1 MSREIYNKNAKEK
14 ALLEE
19 AYSNVYKPKVIE
31 ERLVDGKL
39 MCPEACC
46 GEPVMECTCGPKCEH
61 CNCHE
66 IQKLSKE
73 KGISINEAAE
83 IINEVAPMLA
93 AAGRALAPAA
103 KQVGAAAV
111 TGAAAGAHDRAK
123 SMVSGQPSDEESS
136 GEINVFDHLA
146 KYVAEIAEDIIIDNP
161 DEQVAPEAAFEMA
174 VEMIE
179 LDLKNI
185 KYEDVKDKL
194 DSFYETNP
202 ELTRGMKPHG
212 GHDYESWHE
221 FMRDYEEHGN

>member
-1 MSREIYNKNAKEK
+1 MSKEIYNKNANEK

-61 CNCHE
+61 CNCNE

-83 IINEVAPMLA
+83 IINEVGPMLA

-123 SMVSGQPSDEESS
+123 SMVSGQPSDEE
-136 GEINVFDHLA
+136 GRKFEKGQFVMGIDGMEIVSEIDKDGA
-146 KYVAEIAEDIIIDNP
+146 VYTYVLTDKGNYYKPGTEEY
-161 DEQVAPEAAFEMA
+161 E
-174 VEMIE
+174 E
-179 LDLKNI
+179 LDDYDDYV
-185 KYEDVKDKL
+185 KYDRMSTYRPAYGE
-194 DSFYETNP
+194 Y
-202 ELTRGMKPHG
+202 
-212 GHDYESWHE
+212 
-221 FMRDYEEHGN
+221 

>member
-1 MSREIYNKNAKEK
+1 MSREIYNKNANEK

-123 SMVSGQPSDEESS
+123 SMVSGQPSDEE
-136 GEINVFDHLA
+136 GREMKQPGREFKVGQYVMGIDGMEIVS
-146 KYVAEIAEDIIIDNP
+146 EIDKNG
-161 DEQVAPEAAFEMA
+161 A
-174 VEMIE
+174 VYTLVLTDKGNYYKPGTEEYEE
-179 LDLKNI
+179 LDDYDDYLK
-185 KYEDVKDKL
+185 YDRMTTYRPAYGE
-194 DSFYETNP
+194 Y
-202 ELTRGMKPHG
+202 
-212 GHDYESWHE
+212 
-221 FMRDYEEHGN
+221 

>member
-1 MSREIYNKNAKEK
+1 MSDIYNKNAREK

-19 AYSNVYKPKVIE
+19 AYGSIYNEGQIDWSKAKKGGKPAIQAYEDEFAKHRKFKGPEGSGTGAKIPPGEEYQKDVDKLLARGYTEDKPKEDAEDSYGQEREDNIE
-31 ERLVDGKL
+31 Y
-39 MCPEACC
+39 
-46 GEPVMECTCGPKCEH
+46 
-61 CNCHE
+61 
-66 IQKLSKE
+66 SK
-73 KGISINEAAE
+73 
-83 IINEVAPMLA
+83 
-93 AAGRALAPAA
+93 R
-103 KQVGAAAV
+103 
-111 TGAAAGAHDRAK
+111 H
-123 SMVSGQPSDEESS
+123 

-179 LDLKNI
+179 MDLKNI

-202 ELTRGMKPHG
+202 ELTRGMKPSGEEHG
-212 GHDYESWHE
+212 GHDHESWHE

>member
-1 MSREIYNKNAKEK
+1 MSKEIYNKNANEK

-46 GEPVMECTCGPKCEH
+46 GEPVMECSCGPKCEH
-61 CNCHE
+61 CNCDE
-66 IQKLSKE
+66 IQKLAEK

-123 SMVSGQPSDEESS
+123 SMVSGQPSDEE
-136 GEINVFDHLA
+136 GRKFEKGQFVMGIDGMEIVSEIDKDGA
-146 KYVAEIAEDIIIDNP
+146 VYTYVLTDKGNYYKPGTEEY
-161 DEQVAPEAAFEMA
+161 E
-174 VEMIE
+174 E
-179 LDLKNI
+179 LDDYDDYM
-185 KYEDVKDKL
+185 KYDRMSTYRPAYGE
-194 DSFYETNP
+194 Y
-202 ELTRGMKPHG
+202 
-212 GHDYESWHE
+212 
-221 FMRDYEEHGN
+221 

>member
-1 MSREIYNKNAKEK
+1 MSKEIYNKNANEK

-19 AYSNVYKPKVIE
+19 AYSNVYNPKVIE

-46 GEPVMECTCGPKCEH
+46 GEPVMECSCGPKCEH

-83 IINEVAPMLA
+83 IINEVGPLLA

-103 KQVGAAAV
+103 KQIGAAAV

-123 SMVSGQPSDEESS
+123 SMVSGQPSDEE
-136 GEINVFDHLA
+136 GRKFEKGQFVMGIDGMEIVSEIDKDGA
-146 KYVAEIAEDIIIDNP
+146 VYTYVLTDKGNYYKPGTEEY
-161 DEQVAPEAAFEMA
+161 E
-174 VEMIE
+174 E
-179 LDLKNI
+179 LDDYDEYV
-185 KYEDVKDKL
+185 KYDRMSTYRPAYGE
-194 DSFYETNP
+194 Y
-202 ELTRGMKPHG
+202 
-212 GHDYESWHE
+212 
-221 FMRDYEEHGN
+221 